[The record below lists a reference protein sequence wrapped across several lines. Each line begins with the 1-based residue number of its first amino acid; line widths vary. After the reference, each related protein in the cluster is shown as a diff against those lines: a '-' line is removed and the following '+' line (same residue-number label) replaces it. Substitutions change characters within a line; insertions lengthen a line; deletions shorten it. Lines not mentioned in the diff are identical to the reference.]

1 VKASAGKGGNAIRLA
16 PRGGVQGWVLRVWV
30 GFKGGVSKAPSD
42 RRSAIPGPNPTRE
55 ITNFFHGAE
64 ALPRKVL
71 RPEGETQSPTRAQ
84 RPEYLAKPKLG
95 IRRMWADIPTHRKV
109 RPFQEAS
116 SCRES
121 RQGKC
126 DAGDNLDCWWTAS
139 SLMLS
144 RDGNPRLNDIRRILE
159 AASQHGGQV
168 SSELLPLVY
177 DELRALAAR
186 GLASERDGQ
195 TLQAT
200 ALVHEAWLR
209 LSGEEEMQWN
219 DRAHFF
225 RAAAQA
231 MRRILVD
238 RARAKASLKRGEGKE
253 VLDIQDLDIEGPS
266 VDERVLLVDEMMD
279 RMEERD
285 PDSARVITLKFFGGL
300 TNKEIAEMDGVT
312 ERTIER
318 QWAYARAKLLQMIRD
333 EG

>member
-1 VKASAGKGGNAIRLA
+1 
-16 PRGGVQGWVLRVWV
+16 
-30 GFKGGVSKAPSD
+30 
-42 RRSAIPGPNPTRE
+42 
-55 ITNFFHGAE
+55 
-64 ALPRKVL
+64 
-71 RPEGETQSPTRAQ
+71 
-84 RPEYLAKPKLG
+84 
-95 IRRMWADIPTHRKV
+95 M
-109 RPFQEAS
+109 
-116 SCRES
+116 
-121 RQGKC
+121 
-126 DAGDNLDCWWTAS
+126 
-139 SLMLS
+139 
-144 RDGNPRLNDIRRILE
+144 
-159 AASQHGGQV
+159 
-168 SSELLPLVY
+168 Y

-186 GLASERDGQ
+186 GLSSEGHGQ

-209 LSGEEEMQWN
+209 LTGEVELQWK

-225 RAAAQA
+225 RAAALA

-238 RARAKASLKRGEGKE
+238 RARAKSSLKRGERKE
-253 VLDIQDLDIEGPS
+253 LLDIHDLDVEGPT

-333 EG
+333 EA